1 MFIIVDMME
10 KTRTDGFCLFCS
22 KADLN
27 SNDFGC
33 GEPIGLCG
41 TCDILI
47 LCKFI
52 CFIPSLYFFFKRSD
66 GIEGSFCLI
75 RVMFPCDKPLLY

>member
-1 MFIIVDMME
+1 MME

-52 CFIPSLYFFFKRSD
+52 VLFHP
-66 GIEGSFCLI
+66 LI
-75 RVMFPCDKPLLY
+75 LFLNDQTAKKVLFVYTCDVPV

>member
-1 MFIIVDMME
+1 MFIFVDVMG
-10 KTRTDGFCLFCS
+10 KKRTDGFCLFCS

-41 TCDILI
+41 TCNHLI
-47 LCKFI
+47 FYNLNVFLFYFI
-52 CFIPSLYFFFKRSD
+52 SLFYYQTAD
-66 GIEGSFCLI
+66 GEEGSFYLI
-75 RVMFPCDKPLLY
+75 RVIYTMFP

>member
-1 MFIIVDMME
+1 MFIIVDVME
-10 KTRTDGFCLFCS
+10 KTRPDGFCLLCS

-41 TCDILI
+41 TSII
-47 LCKFI
+47 NN
-52 CFIPSLYFFFKRSD
+52 
-66 GIEGSFCLI
+66 
-75 RVMFPCDKPLLY
+75 